1 MSLPI
6 PLLLAALVGLSPSA
20 QAGMVPST
28 NDSNPNASEEASVS
42 TAQLHAYAAV
52 VIAIANIRSS
62 FATRSASLLPADR
75 AVLQGG
81 LDERI
86 QQAFKSHDLNES
98 RFKAIAAAIEKN
110 PLLHRQVYQFEMDN
124 LMGT

>member
-20 QAGMVPST
+20 QAGKVPLP
-28 NDSNPNASEEASVS
+28 NDGNPNASQEASVS
-42 TAQLHAYAAV
+42 TAQLRAYAAV

-62 FATRSASLLPADR
+62 FATRSASLLPVDR
-75 AVLQGG
+75 AALPSELNAQT
-81 LDERI
+81 
-86 QQAFKSHDLNES
+86 QQAFASHDLSES